1 MQQILMRR
9 RSFHSRRIISSKGSI
24 LDAKFHEAKVVE
36 NNVLGYTTLVRK
48 ELQLYMEKPNVFKD
62 IINIFYKPEFL
73 FAAFSQKI
81 HGKKVFGNMT
91 NVCGKVFLNI
101 SNSIVKGQFNF
112 TTLSAKSKIP
122 KEDKVVL
129 KAMTAI
135 LEVI

>member
-9 RSFHSRRIISSKGSI
+9 RSFHSRRIITSKGSI
-24 LDAKFHEAKVVE
+24 LDAKFHETKVVE
-36 NNVLGYTTLVRK
+36 NNVFTTLVRK
-48 ELQLYMEKPNVFKD
+48 ELQLYMKKPNVFKD
-62 IINIFYKPEFL
+62 IINILYKPEFL

-101 SNSIVKGQFNF
+101 SNSIIKGQFNF

-122 KEDKVVL
+122 REDKVVL
-129 KAMTAI
+129 KAITAI
-135 LEVI
+135 LEVV